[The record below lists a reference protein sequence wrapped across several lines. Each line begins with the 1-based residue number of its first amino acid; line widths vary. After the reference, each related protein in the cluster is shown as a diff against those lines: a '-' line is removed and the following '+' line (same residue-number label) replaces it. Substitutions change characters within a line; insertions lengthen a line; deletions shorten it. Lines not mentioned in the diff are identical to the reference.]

1 MAKTGSV
8 TAQMT
13 ELLNEVNESVNES
26 VEKNARG
33 CSKESASKLRNTS
46 PQRDG
51 SYARGWT
58 SKKIGERDYIVYNKT
73 EGWKTH
79 ILENGHVVRNKYG
92 EYGRWNGIKHI
103 QPVEAEFV
111 DKFVQDCMRDK
122 I

>member
-8 TAQMT
+8 TAQMAK
-13 ELLNEVNESVNES
+13 LLDEVDKSINDSA
-26 VEKNARG
+26 EKNAKDCAKG
-33 CSKESASKLRNTS
+33 SASKLKNTS
-46 PQRDG
+46 PKRDG
-51 SYARGWT
+51 SYASGW
-58 SKKIGERDYIVYNKT
+58 SYKKLGERDYIAFNKT

-111 DKFVQDCMRDK
+111 DKFVQDCMRDD

>member
-1 MAKTGSV
+1 MAKTESV
-8 TAQMT
+8 TAQMAK
-13 ELLNEVNESVNES
+13 LLDEVDKSINDSA
-26 VEKNARG
+26 EKNAKDCAKG
-33 CSKESASKLRNTS
+33 SASKLKNTS
-46 PQRDG
+46 PKRDG
-51 SYARGWT
+51 SYASGW
-58 SKKIGERDYIVYNKT
+58 SYKKLCERDYIAFNKT

-111 DKFVQDCMRDK
+111 DKFVQDCMRDD